1 MEVVRR
7 VESGALAYLVHSLI
21 MYVTPFN
28 NNLSNLGDIIKLKE
42 SRNDIRYLIG
52 NNKNNSNN
60 NINFRNFITS
70 VTNFLLIIFKNCKKT
85 YR

>member
-42 SRNDIRYLIG
+42 SRNDIKYSIS
-52 NNKNNSNN
+52 NNKDNNNNSV
-60 NINFRNFITS
+60 NFRNSITF
-70 VTNFLLIIFKNCKKT
+70 VTNLLLTIFKNYKKI
-85 YR
+85 YY